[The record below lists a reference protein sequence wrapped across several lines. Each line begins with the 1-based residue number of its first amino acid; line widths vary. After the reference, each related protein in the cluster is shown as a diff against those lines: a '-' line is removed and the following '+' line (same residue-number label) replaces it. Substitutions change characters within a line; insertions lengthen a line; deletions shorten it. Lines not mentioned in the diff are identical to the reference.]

1 MKTIKDEIVD
11 FKLALL
17 LEKKGFPQG
26 TSAIFYF
33 RDEDNNNRT
42 ITTIEKA
49 LAMNIKT
56 LDAPSHQRVIKWLR
70 EVYNIHLMPEIKI
83 SNGIVWQTSI
93 IKFND
98 SAYAVIEEGGI
109 YKSYE
114 ASLSNAIKAVL
125 EKYI

>member
-11 FKLALL
+11 FKLALF

-26 TSAIFYF
+26 TSSKLYF
-33 RDEDNNNRT
+33 RDDNNNRT
-42 ITTIEKA
+42 FTTIEKA
-49 LAMNIKT
+49 LAMNVKT
-56 LDAPSHQRVIKWLR
+56 LDAPSHQMVIKWLR
-70 EVYNIHLMPEIKI
+70 EVHNIHLMPEIKI
-83 SNGIVWQTSI
+83 SNGIVWRASI

-114 ASLSNAIKAVL
+114 ASLSNAIKTVL